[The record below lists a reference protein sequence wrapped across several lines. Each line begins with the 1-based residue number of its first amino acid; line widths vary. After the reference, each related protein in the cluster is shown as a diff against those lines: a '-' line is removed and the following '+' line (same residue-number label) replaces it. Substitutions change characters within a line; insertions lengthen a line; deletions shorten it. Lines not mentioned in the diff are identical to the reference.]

1 MKYEELLGF
10 SDEELL
16 TYTNS
21 VEGEVNKTKIQQI
34 AELRREIKLKE
45 SALKSIVVSMSNP
58 EDTPKLVDITKT
70 IARTILDSEIT
81 DTNIKE
87 EPFKHLNEQ
96 DLDFYNGRRYRPVH
110 DLHRKVTQDDEVSGG
125 LVKLKETG
133 KLNSQTQW
141 RKKKPNDW
149 LSSLAV
155 AKMEACNAASLRALE
170 ERMARMEL
178 AQKENEGKFEQIGSA
193 LLNQERKLKALSVLG
208 VDKKKLHA
216 YRLSIE
222 NPELSVDEIA
232 LRLGKHRATVFRWI
246 KEIKDLK
253 DETEG

>member
-21 VEGEVNKTKIQQI
+21 AEGEINKTKIQQI

-45 SALKSIVVSMSNP
+45 NALKSIVVSMSNP

-96 DLDFYNGRRYRPVH
+96 DLDFYNGRRYKPVH
-110 DLHRKVTQDDEVSGG
+110 DLHKKVTQDEEVSEG

-149 LSSLAV
+149 LSSLAT

-178 AQKENEGKFEQIGSA
+178 AQKENESKFQQIGAA
-193 LLNQERKLKALSVLG
+193 LIAQESHLKALATLG
-208 VDKKKLHA
+208 VSPKKLQA
-216 YRLSIE
+216 YKLSLENPRLSTE
-222 NPELSVDEIA
+222 DIA
-232 LRLGKHRATVFRWI
+232 EKLGKHRVTVFRWL
-246 KEIKDLK
+246 KEIEGLRG
-253 DETEG
+253 ETEG